1 MNQYMQLQKD
11 RDNGLLTDT
20 QYADA
25 LRQVQWS
32 AVVEQSTPKTKAK
45 KPRRKSPS
53 TLSPEERK
61 RRAALRSITKWIF
74 DVEIDRDETP
84 LYTSGHP
91 ESIVEKVFLP
101 LATKCIQ
108 YVSNN
113 SVVAEEKNRCALID
127 SIREMVIIRRRNLR
141 RSKKQATK
149 QKPDETGAS
158 EVMRLIYAK
167 RDFFLAVIDNKLV
180 KIPPPDALPLQKEKT
195 EMEQTLHS
203 EEEFLS
209 RSSSCSSSY
218 SSHSSSM
225 TEDELPILTGQSPSP
240 VTKEIIE
247 QSMKKQA
254 ALIQKIAELK
264 KQMTI
269 LQDQVVAVNL
279 HNAGNCSPFQHSLPS
294 HSLTSLIHTDMKQQI
309 DAVHRRPPPVLVN
322 PHNAAGKVTLS
333 R

>member
-1 MNQYMQLQKD
+1 
-11 RDNGLLTDT
+11 
-20 QYADA
+20 
-25 LRQVQWS
+25 
-32 AVVEQSTPKTKAK
+32 
-45 KPRRKSPS
+45 
-53 TLSPEERK
+53 
-61 RRAALRSITKWIF
+61 
-74 DVEIDRDETP
+74 
-84 LYTSGHP
+84 
-91 ESIVEKVFLP
+91 
-101 LATKCIQ
+101 
-108 YVSNN
+108 
-113 SVVAEEKNRCALID
+113 
-127 SIREMVIIRRRNLR
+127 
-141 RSKKQATK
+141 
-149 QKPDETGAS
+149 
-158 EVMRLIYAK
+158 
-167 RDFFLAVIDNKLV
+167 
-180 KIPPPDALPLQKEKT
+180 
-195 EMEQTLHS
+195 
-203 EEEFLS
+203 
-209 RSSSCSSSY
+209 
-218 SSHSSSM
+218 M